1 MMKESIVKREQESM
15 ANVYWKRPLVINRG
29 EGVYLYDSEG
39 NQYLDCTSNYGVAI
53 AGHCHPR
60 VVEAIKTQSE
70 KLLSCHGTFYNETRS
85 QLLERLSKI
94 APKGM
99 TRTFLSNSGTES
111 VEFALKL
118 ARRATGKTGIIAMM
132 GCFHGKTMGAL
143 SATWKKKYREPFKP
157 LVPGFS
163 HAPFGKVDR
172 VEKLID
178 ENTAAVITEPIQ
190 GESGINVPT
199 DDFLPA
205 LRELCTEKGVLMITD
220 EIQTGMGRTGNM
232 FACQHWGFTP
242 DIMCL
247 SKAIASGLPL
257 GATLATE
264 EVMSKLHMG
273 DHSSTFGGGPVPAA
287 AAVATIDIILEENL
301 PARAAENG
309 SYFMGKLKAL
319 EAKYKVLREVRGLG
333 LMIGMQF
340 RYDILNVM
348 MKAIDQNVLLL
359 DAGTNIIRLLPPLV
373 IKRSELDT
381 VIKVLDEVIGEEE
394 AARTRS

>member
-1 MMKESIVKREQESM
+1 M
-15 ANVYWKRPLVINRG
+15 AKLWGP
-29 EGVYLYDSEG
+29 YL
-39 NQYLDCTSNYGVAI
+39 Q
-53 AGHCHPR
+53 
-60 VVEAIKTQSE
+60 
-70 KLLSCHGTFYNETRS
+70 
-85 QLLERLSKI
+85 
-94 APKGM
+94 
-99 TRTFLSNSGTES
+99 
-111 VEFALKL
+111 
-118 ARRATGKTGIIAMM
+118 
-132 GCFHGKTMGAL
+132 HGKRNT
-143 SATWKKKYREPFKP
+143 
-157 LVPGFS
+157 
-163 HAPFGKVDR
+163 GKVDR

-190 GESGINVPT
+190 GESGINVPP

-247 SKAIASGLPL
+247 SKAVASGLPL

-264 EVMSKLHMG
+264 EAMSKLHMG

-287 AAVATIDIILEENL
+287 AAVATIDVLLEENL

-309 SYFMGKLKAL
+309 AYFMGKLKEL
-319 EAKYKVLREVRGLG
+319 EKKYRVLREVRGLG

-340 RYDILNVM
+340 RYDILNILM
-348 MKAIDQNVLLL
+348 GAMEHKVLLL
-359 DAGTNIIRLLPPLV
+359 DAGTNIIRMLPPLV
-373 IKRSELDT
+373 IERRELDT
-381 VIKVLDEVIGEEE
+381 VYKVLDEVIGEEE